1 MNPVQVKGTRQFKN
15 QSQLSNQKSQ
25 RHTCHRSGRPPTW
38 SMIGTTDVSA
48 SAIYGL
54 FAIVQMQC
62 VQSKIEMRIFGFRM
76 SPAGNSELI
85 RRRRFCFS
93 RVSLFWSAV
102 LVVAPSFASDSAE
115 ESDVGLQSKPLL
127 ALELPFSE
135 RSLESIADTHPTLHA
150 ELVSSDWESLDAND
164 RFTRIS
170 PLLRRLWGADNIYAS
185 VNDLEVWKTSPTD
198 FKIHTKD
205 LLPDVL
211 TRGVQILLS
220 QVALESMIQEWSRR
234 DEEQDRK
241 YFGRVSSE
249 LVDQREQCRIR
260 VRKEQR
266 ACSLTI
272 ESTIVPS
279 VFDCFERS
287 ISTRKKMQ
295 SSLPLFACFQIEH
308 KNLQERFEKCG
319 LSMILDGYENCD
331 ETAFAAREAYLLEK
345 IAANQ

>member
-1 MNPVQVKGTRQFKN
+1 
-15 QSQLSNQKSQ
+15 
-25 RHTCHRSGRPPTW
+25 
-38 SMIGTTDVSA
+38 MIGTTDVSA

-76 SPAGNSELI
+76 SPAGNFELI

-150 ELVSSDWESLDAND
+150 ELVAPDWESLDAND

-170 PLLRRLWGADNIYAS
+170 PLVRKLWGADDIYAS
-185 VNDLEVWKTSPTD
+185 VNELEVWKSSTTD
-198 FKIHTKD
+198 FHIHETID
-205 LLPDVL
+205 VLPDVL
-211 TRGVQILLS
+211 SRGVRILLS

-260 VRKEQR
+260 VRREQR

-287 ISTRKKMQ
+287 ITTRKKMQ
-295 SSLPLFACFQIEH
+295 SSSPLFACFEIEH
-308 KNLQERFEKCG
+308 KNLQVRFEKCG

-331 ETAFAAREAYLLEK
+331 ETAFAAREAYLFEK